1 MEKEKFIN
9 KNDSGVYPKKSNSW
23 IHNTDFKPLC
33 VCVKKE
39 LVLN

>member
-1 MEKEKFIN
+1 MEKEKCLN
-9 KNDSGVYPKKSNSW
+9 KTDSDVYPKKSNSW
-23 IHNTDFKPLC
+23 IHSIDFKPLC